1 MQRRNILIGIGS
13 VAVGGM
19 AAFGGNAFNVA
30 RADRGIS
37 VETVGDDASYL
48 TLNPTSAYAEY
59 DDDTMLRLAFDGST
73 GSQNGTG
80 LAEDA
85 NFVFT
90 DVFEIRNEGQDRITL
105 TLSDNFDDVSWDT
118 TFPRAYYTYERLGT
132 TSDTTGEGEFTGDVG
147 SDGAVLDPGNG
158 LLVHFEFVGREE
170 DSRRTDTEEPE
181 TVSIYAEAIDTDD

>member
-48 TLNPTSAYAEY
+48 TLIPTSAYAEY
-59 DDDTMLRLAFDGST
+59 DEDDLLRLAFDGSN
-73 GSQNGTG
+73 GQNATG

-105 TLSDNFDDVSWDT
+105 TLSDNFDDVDWST
-118 TFPRAYYTYERLGT
+118 TFPRAYYTYERLET
-132 TSDTTGEGEFTGDVG
+132 TSDTTGDGEFTGDVG
-147 SDGAVLDPGNG
+147 SDGAVLDPGEG

-170 DSRRTDTEEPE
+170 DDRMTDTDEPE
-181 TVSIYAEAIDTDD
+181 TVSIYAEAIESED